1 MAQCGRVFWRDWIGE
16 KFPNALNG
24 TFYENKCLNSL
35 YLSWYWWHNIESAW
49 HWELSKRSKLT
60 MVNDRV
66 TQGWNPSCNQPLSTV
81 EVNCPFLSYYHREQ
95 ISIDCNHPPAGT
107 DLHAFKIG
115 SMNRMPKCCWC
126 QLSARV
132 CWLQPSGISR
142 LLMRATC
149 TSGVER
155 LVLLSPEKQEVALN
169 RRVSIWRRISCL
181 RVCSLMTL
189 NPFCPPWFSNQR
201 SVALRNGMEK
211 NWKWIQDWKKIF

>member
-1 MAQCGRVFWRDWIGE
+1 MTQYRV
-16 KFPNALNG
+16 
-24 TFYENKCLNSL
+24 SL
-35 YLSWYWWHNIESAW
+35 TL
-49 HWELSKRSKLT
+49 RSIKEVKNNHGQWSLI
-60 MVNDRV
+60 

-81 EVNCPFLSYYHREQ
+81 EVNCPFLAYYHREQ

-142 LLMRATC
+142 LLMRSTC

-201 SVALRNGMEK
+201 SAALRNGMEK
-211 NWKWIQDWKKIF
+211 NRKWIQDWKQIF